1 VSEQA
6 PERPGSEKKIAG
18 IPRTA
23 AIIIIAV
30 IGGIAFIWWRNRAA
44 SSASSQTTAADTTGI
59 DYGGELSTLQS
70 EYGNLASEISAMQ
83 GTAGPPGPPGPKGP
97 PGPPVKVFPPFRPPV
112 KVFPPFRPPGRKP
125 PAKKKLIPAR
135 TITVPKNATL
145 LSLSQ
150 KYLGTADRTQLA
162 HANRLGTGAGL
173 HAGQKLLIPAH
184 YA

>member
-1 VSEQA
+1 MSEQA

-23 AIIIIAV
+23 AIILIAV
-30 IGGIAFIWWRNRAA
+30 VGGIAFIWWRNRSA
-44 SSASSQTTAADTTGI
+44 SSAASQTAAADTTGI

-83 GTAGPPGPPGPKGP
+83 GTTGPPGPPGPPGTCPKGTIRVGKTCVRIIP
-97 PGPPVKVFPPFRPPV
+97 TQTRP
-112 KVFPPFRPPGRKP
+112 KK
-125 PAKKKLIPAR
+125 KKKLIPAR

-150 KYLGTADRTQLA
+150 KYLGTADRSQLA

>member
-1 VSEQA
+1 MSEQA

-23 AIIIIAV
+23 AIILIAV
-30 IGGIAFIWWRNRAA
+30 VGGIAFIWWRNRSA
-44 SSASSQTTAADTTGI
+44 SSAASQTTAADTTGI

-83 GTAGPPGPPGPKGP
+83 GTTGPAGPPGPEGP
-97 PGPPVKVFPPFRPPV
+97 PGPKVEVFPPFRPPV
-112 KVFPPFRPPGRKP
+112 RKPPVKKP